1 MKTSLRRQLPRL
13 FFVALAIF
21 LLWLTLR
28 AVNLAEV
35 WAQLRQLQPWQ
46 VALLA
51 VVNLLVLATFS
62 ARWWLLLH
70 AQGYDV
76 PYLSLM
82 GYRLATFAVSY
93 FTPGPHFGGEPLQV
107 YLVTAR
113 HKVPVAASLA
123 AVVMDKLLEML
134 ANFTFLALGSLLLA
148 HELALPGWLEGQVL
162 TVGFVL
168 LLLPAAFLAALAVGR
183 HPVSGLL
190 LKGDQIWRALTGW
203 REHAAQG
210 VAESAV
216 YRTIRQS
223 EDLGGGLCRDHPRA
237 LLLALAVSA
246 VSWLGII
253 GEFWLMTGVLGLGLT
268 LSQALMALV
277 AARVA
282 ILLPLPAALGALEAS
297 QAFAMSQLGLTPAA
311 GISLSILIRARDV
324 LLGLAGLG
332 LAAVYLAWGRKSP
345 PTLPAP

>member
-28 AVNLAEV
+28 TVELAEV
-35 WAQLRQLQPWQ
+35 WTQLRQLQPWQ
-46 VALLA
+46 LALLA
-51 VVNLLVLATFS
+51 GVNLLVLATFS

-76 PYLSLM
+76 PYFSLM
-82 GYRLATFAVSY
+82 GYRLVTFAVSY

-113 HKVPVAASLA
+113 HQVPVSASLT

-148 HELALPGWLEGQVL
+148 HELALPGALEGQVMA
-162 TVGFVL
+162 VGFVL
-168 LLLPAAFLAALAVGR
+168 LLLPMAFLAALAVGR

-190 LKGDQIWRALTGW
+190 LKGDQIWRALTG
-203 REHAAQG
+203 RRDRAAQG
-210 VAESAV
+210 MPESAV

-223 EDLGGGLCRDHPRA
+223 EDLGGGLCREHPRV
-237 LLLALAVSA
+237 LLVALAASA
-246 VSWLGII
+246 VSWLAII
-253 GEFWLMTGVLGLGLT
+253 GEFWLMTGILGLGLT

-332 LAAVYLAWGRKSP
+332 LAAVYLAWGRKAP